1 MFIKRTLLFVLFI
14 ISGCTKV
21 ESEENL
27 LNKKNPF
34 GSYGALKK
42 ESKVITFQELF
53 ELPQNFIGKEVA
65 LKGMITEVCPMRGCW
80 INVKDEASDLQIRV
94 KVKDGEIVF
103 PLSGVGNK
111 VFVEGEFSKLIFS
124 EDQAKQ
130 WKIHLAEEKGQ
141 ILDPDSVII
150 KDSDL
155 VEYRIIGKGAEIYP
169 L

>member
-1 MFIKRTLLFVLFI
+1 MFMYRTLLLVLFI

-21 ESEENL
+21 ESEQNL

-42 ESKVITFQELF
+42 ESKVITFKELF
-53 ELPQNFIGKEVA
+53 ELPQNFIGKDVS

-80 INVKDEASDLQIRV
+80 INVKDEVSDLQIRI
-94 KVKDGEIVF
+94 KVTDGEIVF
-103 PLSGVGNK
+103 PLSGVGNR
-111 VFVEGEFSKLIFS
+111 VLVEGEFSKLIFS

-130 WKIHLAEEKGQ
+130 WKIHLAEEKGET
-141 ILDPDSVII
+141 LNPDSIII

-155 VEYRIIGKGAEIYP
+155 VEYRIIGRGAEIYP
-169 L
+169 S

>member
-53 ELPQNFIGKEVA
+53 ELPKNYIGKEVA
-65 LKGMITEVCPMRGCW
+65 LEGMITEVCPMRGCW
-80 INVKDEASDLQIRV
+80 LEIEDTINHEKIRV
-94 KVKDGEIVF
+94 KVTDGEIVF
-103 PLSGVGNK
+103 PFSAKGKSLIA
-111 VFVEGEFSKLIFS
+111 EGKFSKLILTEQKAKNWKAHLMLERGIKIDTS
-124 EDQAKQ
+124 EIILNDQ
-130 WKIHLAEEKGQ
+130 
-141 ILDPDSVII
+141 
-150 KDSDL
+150 DL
-155 VEYRIIGKGAEIYP
+155 YEYRIFSKAAKIF
-169 L
+169 

>member
-1 MFIKRTLLFVLFI
+1 MPSAFSAPSQASASSGDAKTLYKKLNRLLGNVTKDLPTNNDPIKLSEDFKNFFAE
-14 ISGCTKV
+14 KV
-21 ESEENL
+21 EKIRED
-27 LNKKNPF
+27 
-34 GSYGALKK
+34 
-42 ESKVITFQELF
+42 I
-53 ELPQNFIGKEVA
+53 
-65 LKGMITEVCPMRGCW
+65 
-80 INVKDEASDLQIRV
+80 KDEASDLQLRV
-94 KVKDGEIVF
+94 KVTDGEIVF
-103 PLSGVGNK
+103 PLSSVGNK

>member
-1 MFIKRTLLFVLFI
+1 MFMYRTLLFVLFV

-21 ESEENL
+21 ESEQNS

-34 GSYGALKK
+34 GSYGALKE

-53 ELPQNFIGKEVA
+53 KLPQNFIGKDVS
-65 LKGMITEVCPMRGCW
+65 LKGMITEVCPLRGCW
-80 INVKDEASDLQIRV
+80 INVKDEVSDLKIRV
-94 KVKDGEIVF
+94 KVTDGEIVF

-141 ILDPDSVII
+141 ILDPDNVI

>member
-1 MFIKRTLLFVLFI
+1 MFMYRTLLLVLFI

-53 ELPQNFIGKEVA
+53 ELPQNYIGKEVA

-80 INVKDEASDLQIRV
+80 INVKDEASDLQLRV
-94 KVKDGEIVF
+94 KVTDGEIVF

-124 EDQAKQ
+124 ESSKRYMTVSTGGSSGEPT
-130 WKIHLAEEKGQ
+130 KFITSRIEKKF
-141 ILDPDSVII
+141 DFFFCVF
-150 KDSDL
+150 
-155 VEYRIIGKGAEIYP
+155 YRI
-169 L
+169 

>member
-42 ESKVITFQELF
+42 GSKIITFQELF
-53 ELPQNFIGKEVA
+53 NLPQNFIGKEVA
-65 LKGMITEVCPMRGCW
+65 LEGMITEVCPMRGCW
-80 INVKDEASDLQIRV
+80 INVKDEASDLQLRV
-94 KVKDGEIVF
+94 KVTDGEIVF
-103 PLSGVGNK
+103 PLSSVGNK
-111 VFVEGEFSKLIFS
+111 VFVEGEFSRLIFS

-130 WKIHLAEEKGQ
+130 WKIHLAEEKGET
-141 ILDPDSVII
+141 LNPDSVII
-150 KDSDL
+150 KKSDL
-155 VEYRIIGKGAEIYP
+155 VEYRIIAKGAEIYP
-169 L
+169 F

>member
-1 MFIKRTLLFVLFI
+1 MAIKLFI
-14 ISGCTKV
+14 NTIK
-21 ESEENL
+21 
-27 LNKKNPF
+27 
-34 GSYGALKK
+34 A
-42 ESKVITFQELF
+42 
-53 ELPQNFIGKEVA
+53 
-65 LKGMITEVCPMRGCW
+65 
-80 INVKDEASDLQIRV
+80 IRV
-94 KVKDGEIVF
+94 DNIIRATLVIPIVF
-103 PLSGVGNK
+103 PLSSVGNK